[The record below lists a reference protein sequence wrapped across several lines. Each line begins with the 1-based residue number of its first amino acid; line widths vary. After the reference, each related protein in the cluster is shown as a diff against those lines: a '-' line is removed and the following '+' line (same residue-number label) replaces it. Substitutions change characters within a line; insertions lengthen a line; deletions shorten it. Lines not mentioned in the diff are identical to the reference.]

1 MDKDRST
8 IFALDSAEDALRHQ
22 GTKWRML
29 ANDEASWGE
38 YSASRGP
45 ETDATAVQSVDRTA
59 KEKSCAVDPTEV
71 SIAGHA
77 LQQPPR
83 SYKSVRLPWI
93 GLIFMCKAS

>member
-1 MDKDRST
+1 MPV
-8 IFALDSAEDALRHQ
+8 
-22 GTKWRML
+22 
-29 ANDEASWGE
+29 
-38 YSASRGP
+38 P

-71 SIAGHA
+71 STAGHA

-93 GLIFMCKAS
+93 GLIFMCKASTESCSTKSGSGPFVVGVSAKIDTMHALWPNEAA